1 MKLFGKKRPADIVGA
16 DGVTYV
22 HVPVEQTENYVGSLN
37 EKADNRLEDPL
48 AGWVE
53 LAHQTSFQTV
63 IDRMREAETR
73 PTFEQARFVFTASKM
88 GYFSRIVEFED
99 LDIEDRNDELTEMM
113 VLTEGEVD
121 GNGWYGTARA
131 TALTLVNY
139 TSPKAMIRNSH
150 PC

>member
-16 DGVTYV
+16 DGETYV
-22 HVPVEQTENYVGSLN
+22 HVPVEQTEDYVGSLN
-37 EKADNRLEDPL
+37 EKADDRLEDPV

-88 GYFSRIVEFED
+88 GYFSRIVEFEVA
-99 LDIEDRNDELTEMM
+99 DIEDRND
-113 VLTEGEVD
+113 
-121 GNGWYGTARA
+121 
-131 TALTLVNY
+131 
-139 TSPKAMIRNSH
+139 S
-150 PC
+150 